1 MHAAQERESART
13 PEQQTTQGIM
23 SHERR
28 ESSPD
33 LIKTLL
39 EAPLYRQRFM
49 DLHETLLKVKR
60 GEI

>member
-1 MHAAQERESART
+1 
-13 PEQQTTQGIM
+13 M